1 MANLPLSINDKYL
14 YNRILLALRES
25 LDDELGPSS
34 QDRLFLISEP
44 PENVD
49 ADLSYPLVREI
60 RQMKRGIED
69 YTKELSRKLTE
80 ASGVKIDATYT
91 SGYLNLKFNRVE
103 FAKKF
108 FEEFFR
114 DLDNYGGGQAVK
126 KLNIVVEHTSA
137 NPLHPLHIG
146 HARNSCL
153 GDTISRL
160 LKFYGMNIERRFY
173 IDDMGRQMAL
183 LIYGI
188 LKLNEDGDWKRFLN
202 EEKIDHRIGEIYAAT
217 NILVEINELKK
228 KIKSA
233 SEDDYQALIAQQD
246 ELVAESARIRDRS
259 PEIFDVL
266 AEKIMKDEDPE
277 KEISQLSLRY
287 EQHDENV
294 VKIFR
299 EVIELVI
306 GGFKETLGKLG
317 IEFDK
322 WDYESDLVWS
332 GLVDEILR
340 KARESQV
347 FTIYKGAEALSYET
361 ILNDSLKE
369 KLFIPK
375 EMDIPPLIL
384 KRSDGTT
391 LYTTRDIAY
400 SIKKFK
406 EFNADYVINVIAKE
420 QTLPQ
425 AQLRLAL
432 YSLGYREYAER
443 LIHYSYEMVNL
454 PGYKMSG
461 RRGRFVSL
469 DELIEMSEN
478 AAKQELLKR
487 KGQVAEDVEQVYKA
501 VGRSAVR
508 YSLVSISSEKPLVLK
523 LNDVINFEKNTA
535 PYVQYTYARAFSL
548 LAKAGSYERPTEF
561 DIIEKDDQTYKLIR
575 SLSKFPWVIHKSTT
589 ELKPELIVAY
599 LGDIS
604 QKFNSWYDNV
614 PVLGEKD
621 ERYRALK
628 IATVNA
634 VKSIIG
640 SALNIVGVVTLEKM

>member
-202 EEKIDHRIGEIYAAT
+202 EKKIDHRIGEIYAAT

-347 FTIYKGAEALSYET
+347 FTIHKGAEALSYET

-432 YSLGYREYAER
+432 YSLGY
-443 LIHYSYEMVNL
+443 
-454 PGYKMSG
+454 
-461 RRGRFVSL
+461 
-469 DELIEMSEN
+469 
-478 AAKQELLKR
+478 
-487 KGQVAEDVEQVYKA
+487 
-501 VGRSAVR
+501 
-508 YSLVSISSEKPLVLK
+508 
-523 LNDVINFEKNTA
+523 
-535 PYVQYTYARAFSL
+535 
-548 LAKAGSYERPTEF
+548 
-561 DIIEKDDQTYKLIR
+561 
-575 SLSKFPWVIHKSTT
+575 
-589 ELKPELIVAY
+589 
-599 LGDIS
+599 
-604 QKFNSWYDNV
+604 
-614 PVLGEKD
+614 
-621 ERYRALK
+621 
-628 IATVNA
+628 
-634 VKSIIG
+634 
-640 SALNIVGVVTLEKM
+640 